1 MNLALIVKALEA
13 LGMLTQSQRPD
24 DKKPMKKP
32 TPLGFSSMVL
42 MACVLASY
50 YGSRDGAR
58 EVVAEEVRPEMR
70 QIRLE
75 ISELRT
81 AFLMGRLAALPAPS
95 PTPSPVGSGV
105 AFAGGLK

>member
-1 MNLALIVKALEA
+1 MVTKRKKGEE
-13 LGMLTQSQRPD
+13 
-24 DKKPMKKP
+24 KKPMKKP

-81 AFLMGRLAALPAPS
+81 AFLMGRLAALPVPS
-95 PTPSPVGSGV
+95 PTPSPAGSGV